1 MLTATVLASN
11 SFPTQKIPNT
21 NRIKFT
27 IKTIRDNE
35 IGITSVNTLEKPVT
49 PATANPLGIII
60 RPKAADTLAGKL
72 MSDELDIIVWDSANI
87 SAKSEIRHKLDL
99 RSGLS
104 VALYTGHPFA
114 TRKYLKREELIDETI
129 LYMTPS
135 GNENSLGDAH
145 YIQLYEK
152 AGFHPEIILK
162 SNDLESVLIMV
173 AAEQGISVL
182 PSYCVEKLNNADNL
196 VFITLEGE
204 EEYED
209 IYMMWKENH
218 NNSAL
223 ECFLSF
229 MNK

>member
-1 MLTATVLASN
+1 MLTATILAAN
-11 SFPTQKIPNT
+11 SFPTQKIPNA

-27 IKTIRDNE
+27 IKTIRNNE

-49 PATANPLGIII
+49 PANANPLGIIT
-60 RPKAADTLAGKL
+60 RPKDADTLAGKL
-72 MSDELDIIVWDSANI
+72 MSDELDIIAWDSANI
-87 SAKSEIRHKLDL
+87 SAKSEIRRKLDL

-114 TRKYLKREELIDETI
+114 THKCLKREELIDETI

-135 GNENSLGDAH
+135 GNENSSGDAH

-152 AGFHPEIILK
+152 EGFHPKIMLK

-209 IYMMWKENH
+209 IYMMCKENQ
-218 NNSAL
+218 
-223 ECFLSF
+223 
-229 MNK
+229 

>member
-1 MLTATVLASN
+1 MLTATVLAAN

-49 PATANPLGIII
+49 PATANPLGIIT
-60 RPKAADTLAGKL
+60 RPKDADTLAGKL
-72 MSDELDIIVWDSANI
+72 MSAELDIIAWDSANI
-87 SAKSEIRHKLDL
+87 SAKSEIRRKLDL

-104 VALYTGHPFA
+104 VALYTGHLFA

-152 AGFHPEIILK
+152 AGFHPKNMLK

-209 IYMMWKENH
+209 IYMMWKENQ
-218 NNSAL
+218 
-223 ECFLSF
+223 
-229 MNK
+229 

>member
-1 MLTATVLASN
+1 MLTATVLAAN
-11 SFPTQKIPNT
+11 SFPTQKILNT

-49 PATANPLGIII
+49 PATANPLRIIT
-60 RPKAADTLAGKL
+60 RPKDADTLAGKL
-72 MSDELDIIVWDSANI
+72 MSDELDIIFAWDSTNI

-152 AGFHPEIILK
+152 AGFHPKNMLK

-182 PSYCVEKLNNADNL
+182 PSYCVEKLNNTDNL

-209 IYMMWKENH
+209 IYMMWKENQ
-218 NNSAL
+218 
-223 ECFLSF
+223 
-229 MNK
+229 